1 MATTVSSK
9 DLDNLFSLRLSIFS
23 LFKEAHPSTSPLPS
37 HNGFTP
43 GRNVE
48 HQQGAN
54 NAHLSLT
61 STEPSSNAMVG
72 VRVERPPNDI
82 SSDDGGS
89 VGHCDGPKPS
99 VLGANHQGGSRPCN
113 RGTRNANLRRDL
125 EKVRDVGQHQHHQL
139 SRTRGTDGGNFS
151 NVAVLLLLPV
161 PTQGSEPLFCADG
174 PAGTDLTAGRNHG
187 KQSKGRYRNI
197 GLRIAKSKQP
207 GNGRVASKLRRKDS
221 RGLHSRKILM
231 RKFDEGVPS
240 VILVSCPNILMTCT
254 LNIQIRR
261 SNELTAVTLNPVM
274 LKGSQKGKEIHKAN
288 STQIMMHF
296 LIWNA
301 RGENN
306 AVFRHHCEAL
316 VSTGKPVMLVLLET
330 KMAEHKNITTAL
342 RYDANI

>member
-82 SSDDGGS
+82 SSDGGGS
-89 VGHCDGPKPS
+89 AGHCDGPKPS
-99 VLGANHQGGSRPCN
+99 VLGTNHQGGSRPCN

-151 NVAVLLLLPV
+151 NVAVLLLLLV
-161 PTQGSEPLFCADG
+161 PTQGSKPLFCTDG
-174 PAGTDLTAGRNHG
+174 PAGTDLTASRNHG

-207 GNGRVASKLRRKDS
+207 GNERVASKHRRKDS
-221 RGLHSRKILM
+221 
-231 RKFDEGVPS
+231 EVY
-240 VILVSCPNILMTCT
+240 T
-254 LNIQIRR
+254 L
-261 SNELTAVTLNPVM
+261 E
-274 LKGSQKGKEIHKAN
+274 
-288 STQIMMHF
+288 
-296 LIWNA
+296 
-301 RGENN
+301 
-306 AVFRHHCEAL
+306 
-316 VSTGKPVMLVLLET
+316 
-330 KMAEHKNITTAL
+330 
-342 RYDANI
+342 RY